1 MKKSNLII
9 ALMLLGYTSVINAQ
23 TVRVGNQTNGITA
36 SGNSLSINSGNNS
49 VQVGNVPAWMAG
61 VTNAAQATMQ
71 ETSAT
76 LDKNADG
83 SAKSTAENQAKIEA
97 AKNNFLKQK
106 QDLIAQAV
114 VSSMGQQNNSN
125 NNTVEQTQVK
135 IGQNLNVLKSNLV
148 TNNIA
153 FYNKTTINQTE
164 LKAQKEAKKGKK
176 NKKSKLSLDEDE
188 LETPIVE
195 ETKTENLEEDLELKP
210 KEKESSILVPLVSVI
225 GGVSLAG
232 SAIAF
237 IIFG

>member
-9 ALMLLGYTSVINAQ
+9 ALMLLGSTSVINAQ
-23 TVRVGNQTNGITA
+23 TVRIGNQTNGITA

-164 LKAQKEAKKGKK
+164 LKAQKENPEMYAKFPEYM
-176 NKKSKLSLDEDE
+176 SKD
-188 LETPIVE
+188 
-195 ETKTENLEEDLELKP
+195 
-210 KEKESSILVPLVSVI
+210 
-225 GGVSLAG
+225 
-232 SAIAF
+232 F
-237 IIFG
+237 